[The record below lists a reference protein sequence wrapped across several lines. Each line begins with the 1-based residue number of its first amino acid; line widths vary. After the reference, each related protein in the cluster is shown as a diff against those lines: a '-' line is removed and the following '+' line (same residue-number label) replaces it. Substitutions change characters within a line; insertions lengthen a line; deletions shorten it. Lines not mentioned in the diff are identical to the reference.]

1 MVLLETGN
9 WKLTTPSDS
18 LLHTACVNHRPWRAR
33 WICPPSLS
41 RAPADFVVGKN
52 YRLQDIQ
59 LSKIIRGKYRP
70 LGTYGGS
77 GRFPPDPLRSLT
89 RGAPKPRSVRSRM
102 SLEPLG
108 ALPLDQASYPIDAAR
123 SSQAG
128 P

>member
-1 MVLLETGN
+1 VCEPPALAGAVATGSTLASEDRICGRK
-9 WKLTTPSDS
+9 KLPFAGYSVVKD
-18 LLHTACVNHRPWRAR
+18 LPGE
-33 WICPPSLS
+33 LS
-41 RAPADFVVGKN
+41 
-52 YRLQDIQ
+52 
-59 LSKIIRGKYRP
+59 P
-70 LGTYGGS
+70 LGTDGGS

>member
-1 MVLLETGN
+1 LAGAVATGST
-9 WKLTTPSDS
+9 LASED
-18 LLHTACVNHRPWRAR
+18 R
-33 WICPPSLS
+33 I
-41 RAPADFVVGKN
+41 VVGKN

-59 LSKIIRGKYRP
+59 LSKIFRGKSP
-70 LGTYGGS
+70 LGTYGGT

-108 ALPLDQASYPIDAAR
+108 ALPLDQPSYPMDPLASLQAEPLNLCLVHLRRCAATADNLR
-123 SSQAG
+123 LARLVACQ